1 MGEFDAFNEPAKDDF
16 SAFDKPI
23 EAPKPDDPGFLE
35 RVGAGLSR
43 IKKTVGTAA
52 ETAYRGTPLE
62 ALIEAP
68 AGEKLSAAG
77 KALKQRWTS
86 DLTDPSRRREFL
98 RGLDSLIT
106 LGYGQQ
112 FADWAGRKLG
122 DEPGAQLA
130 ATAQTDRAAA
140 PGVRELGLV
149 TGMASPGAANA
160 LARAGGGLVKAG
172 TAGIKAGSLPAAAAL
187 GAARSV
193 AGYEATAPLTAAL
206 HADSAGKRAEAARE
220 AATDPTGLV
229 LSGVAGAGGGAAG
242 RIASTAKDRVAA
254 NIVRNIGRGEEGG
267 KANPRLA
274 NKVVARA
281 ESGSLEETFGRHKDL
296 EKALATEAAS
306 NPGKAGGKVQGVLDK
321 LKGEIDP
328 VYKAIDA
335 GPAVPQAADLTGRLK
350 TLSTELEAAGNAG
363 MAKAVETFSANIAER
378 YKGKPLPASALR
390 NLRGEVA
397 ELAGFSQTADPK
409 FRQAAQQRIYG
420 AINDT
425 IEDAGR
431 RTPGV
436 DVDRLKTL
444 NKDTS
449 NLIAVKDALVDRAA
463 KGATGGT
470 SSGNLALAH
479 ALTTGVATG
488 IATGNLKAAL
498 GAAALGYGAGKLRN
512 VGRGLDYRL
521 AQRASLGVP
530 ELSVPAGARLAAA
543 LQAARATDER
553 GGSAAPVLSSKFLV
567 AGDSRGMLEP
577 GNVDLTNRPDVVNP
591 DGSHSSVRSMSFEEN
606 GREIL
611 VPTVS
616 EDGRIMTDDEAI
628 AQYHRT
634 GRHLGKFKTPAE
646 ATAYADLLHR
656 QQEAAGARR

>member
-1 MGEFDAFNEPAKDDF
+1 MAGRKLTAAELEGVEEIAAPAPAGARKL
-16 SAFDKPI
+16 SAEEVAGAVDEVP
-23 EAPKPDDPGFLE
+23 AQPPKPPEPGFLD
-35 RVGAGLSR
+35 RLGTGLSN
-43 IKKTVGTAA
+43 IKRTFGAAA
-52 ETAYRGTPLE
+52 ETAYQGSPLQ
-62 ALIEAP
+62 AFVNAP
-68 AGEKLSAAG
+68 EGGRFSSAG
-77 KALKQRWTS
+77 KALKERWT
-86 DLTDPSRRREFL
+86 TDFASGARRREYL

-112 FADWAGRKLG
+112 FADWAGRRLG
-122 DEPGAQLA
+122 DAPEAQLA
-130 ATAQTDRAAA
+130 ATAPADRAAA
-140 PGVRELGLV
+140 PGVRELGLTV
-149 TGMASPGAANA
+149 GIAAPGAANTI
-160 LARAGGGLVKAG
+160 ARAGGSAVKAG

-187 GAARSV
+187 GSARAV

-206 HADSAGKRAEAARE
+206 SAASAGKRMQAARE
-220 AATDPTGLV
+220 AATDPTGLL
-229 LSGVAGAGGGAAG
+229 LSGATGAAGGAAG
-242 RIASTAKDRVAA
+242 RIAETAKQRVAD

-267 KANPRLA
+267 KANPTLA

-306 NPGKAGGKVQGVLDK
+306 NPGKAAGKAQKVIDEM
-321 LKGEIDP
+321 KGQIDP

-335 GPAVPQAADLTGRLK
+335 GPAVPQATDLLGRLK
-350 TLSTELEAAGNAG
+350 TMQDDLLASGNAG
-363 MAKAVETFSANIAER
+363 MADAVGRFSANIAEK

-397 ELAGFSQTADPK
+397 ELAGFGQAADPK

-436 DVDRLKTL
+436 DFDRLKTL
-444 NKDTS
+444 NQDTS

-521 AQRASLGVP
+521 AQRFGRGTP
-530 ELSVPAGARLAAA
+530 EFSAPAGARLAAA
-543 LQAARATDER
+543 LEAAKATD
-553 GGSAAPVLSSKFLV
+553 
-567 AGDSRGMLEP
+567 
-577 GNVDLTNRPDVVNP
+577 
-591 DGSHSSVRSMSFEEN
+591 
-606 GREIL
+606 
-611 VPTVS
+611 
-616 EDGRIMTDDEAI
+616 
-628 AQYHRT
+628 
-634 GRHLGKFKTPAE
+634 
-646 ATAYADLLHR
+646 
-656 QQEAAGARR
+656 